1 MSGTEVIFYIIGTMT
16 ALAGIGVVTLRSVV
30 HAALSLVA
38 AVLGVAAV
46 FLLLSVEFLFLTQ
59 VLLYGGAV
67 TILLLFALML
77 TRVRD
82 VPALMVGAQWP
93 LGLLAAGS
101 FFAVFTVSVFDTE
114 WRWARDN
121 EELTSVAFEDI
132 GDTLFR
138 VWAVPFEIASL
149 VLLVALVGAIVLGR
163 QEAGDR

>member
-1 MSGTEVIFYIIGTMT
+1 MSATEVIFYIIGAITV
-16 ALAGIGVVTLRSVV
+16 LGGIGVVTFRSVV
-30 HAALSLVA
+30 HAALSLIVA
-38 AVLGVAAV
+38 ILGVAAV

-82 VPALMVGAQWP
+82 TPALMLGAQWP
-93 LGLLAAGS
+93 VGLLASAV
-101 FFAVFTVSVFDTE
+101 FLAVFTVSVFDTE
-114 WRWARDN
+114 WRGDTDD
-121 EELTSVAFEDI
+121 LTSVPFEDI

-163 QEAGDR
+163 VEEGDA